1 MHASESVAERDKWR
15 VAGWLSLCSLLG
27 AVAAALWLRGAS
39 FYRLDLH
46 ARFDHPEYRTLSPSG
61 PLGHAYGFI
70 ATALVLANLSYL
82 LRRRFA
88 RWRVG
93 SMRLWLNL
101 HVATGL
107 LSGLFGLSHSALQ
120 LRNPIATVTMAA
132 LAVTLST
139 GIVGRFIFFFV
150 PQPNLARLDENLQ
163 TFEAVCPGLGRA
175 LFERLSALPLPQ
187 LIGRVTLP
195 KVLWL
200 LPSWE
205 RDARRRKRI
214 VKDTLRAYEPNHQ
227 DEFQMLRARITET
240 AALAAMVPR
249 AVAYDHL
256 MRSWRGLH
264 RFFALLM
271 IATMLVHVAVA
282 WYYGYRWIFSGP
294 SPGL

>member
-1 MHASESVAERDKWR
+1 MHATDSSAERGKWQA
-15 VAGWLSLCSLLG
+15 AGWLGLCGVLLT
-27 AVAAALWLRGAS
+27 AAAGLWLRGAS

-46 ARFDHPEYRTLSPSG
+46 ARFDHPEYRMLSPSG

-120 LRNPIATVTMAA
+120 LRNPIATVTMVA
-132 LAVTLST
+132 LAITLST

-150 PQPNLARLDENLQ
+150 PQPNLARLQENCQ
-163 TFEAVCPGLGRA
+163 TFEVVCPGLGRA
-175 LFERLSALPLPQ
+175 LSERLSALPLPE

-200 LPSWE
+200 LPTWE
-205 RDARRRKRI
+205 RDARRRKRL
-214 VKDTLRAYEPNHQ
+214 VRDTLRAYEPGHQ
-227 DEFQMLRARITET
+227 GEFQMLRARMTET
-240 AALAAMVPR
+240 ATLAATVPR

-271 IATMLVHVAVA
+271 IATMIVHVGVA
-282 WYYGYRWIFSGP
+282 WYYGYRWIFSRP
-294 SPGL
+294 STGF